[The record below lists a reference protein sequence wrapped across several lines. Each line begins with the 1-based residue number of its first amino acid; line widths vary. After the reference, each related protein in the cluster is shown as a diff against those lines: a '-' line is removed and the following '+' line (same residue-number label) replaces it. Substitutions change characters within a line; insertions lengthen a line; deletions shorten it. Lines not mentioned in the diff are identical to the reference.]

1 MSKASSS
8 EAPSSRASSN
18 AFELASQEGR
28 RPAWEIALLFPD
40 QGKWSVQDFLGL
52 DAGRHVEF
60 ADGSVE
66 FQPMPDE
73 KHQAI
78 VFFLVRALKTLAAG
92 VGGKATMA
100 PFPVRLWADKF
111 REPDVVFMKSANLE
125 RCTRRFW
132 DGADL
137 VIEVLSDSNR
147 DLDLHRKPGE
157 YARAGIPEYWI
168 VDPQERSITI
178 LVLSG
183 ESYTTHGVLR
193 DGQSATSTVLDGFE
207 VLLTDVLDAE

>member
-1 MSKASSS
+1 
-8 EAPSSRASSN
+8 
-18 AFELASQEGR
+18 
-28 RPAWEIALLFPD
+28 
-40 QGKWSVQDFLGL
+40 
-52 DAGRHVEF
+52 
-60 ADGSVE
+60 
-66 FQPMPDE
+66 MPDE

-78 VFFLVRALKTLAAG
+78 VFFLIQALKTLAAG

-111 REPDVVFMKSANLE
+111 REPDVVFMKDEHLN
-125 RCTRRFW
+125 RCTRKFW

-137 VIEVLSDSNR
+137 VIEVLSESNR
-147 DLDLHRKPGE
+147 DLDLHTKPGE

-193 DGQSATSTVLDGFE
+193 DGQSATSTVLERFE
-207 VLLTDVLDAE
+207 VLVTDVLDAE